1 MLTYQGRLP
10 GVACTATLPTE
21 PQPIRLDV
29 PAFVG
34 LAERGPLSQPTPVED
49 INQYQ
54 AVFGGDLVLAQS
66 AGVPV
71 YASLPATVKS
81 FFDNGGLRCY
91 VVRVAGPN
99 AVAARWLVPGLRRWW
114 PDGTVCEVFVDAAWP
129 GAWSAGIEVGTQLL
143 RQPLAVAGDYLPAG
157 RDWPGLLPLSATS
170 GLAVVPGDLIQLDL
184 GPSQPAL
191 YLSAASV
198 DGAVVTVGTEVPFS
212 LAPAAALPGKTPV
225 ASATLLR
232 FDVVVRLVPAAGGPD
247 RQLEQWLNLTF
258 NPPGNPPGPT
268 CWLNVIQQAAAP
280 DLTRSM
286 LLRAVPAAMSGRDD
300 PSAMSGSG
308 VSVPPEGVFVPL
320 EMDELGTSAEFADA
334 TAGSPPYPGV
344 VAGDD
349 DLSAFDPVSLFLDP
363 HLLEGPGKTLY
374 NETVYDLINDAH
386 QYTVLSAN
394 PIQLTGIHSLI
405 DVDEVAMISVPDAAQ
420 LGWTPTAT
428 QPMTPA
434 PASPAPAPAPADSA
448 AFRACAPAPPV
459 PVVTKIA
466 PAGGPAIGG
475 TAVTITGSGLSG
487 GTVTFGGMAAASASC
502 ASTSCTA
509 ISPAGTGTV
518 DVTVTTAGGTSAASP
533 ADQFGYEATP
543 LPYPLQDDP
552 ASYEPAGLE
561 TVQVALIQLCAARAD
576 AVAVLSPPGHYTT
589 ADFIAWSQQLSND
602 NRVSGA
608 PLSFAAAWHPW
619 IQIVE
624 PTTPQLAPLR
634 ALPPDGAA
642 TGTIAA
648 RENARGV
655 WVAPANIPLR
665 GVVGL
670 TPTLAK
676 ADEVALFN
684 AHDNLFV
691 HQPGAFVGLSA
702 HTLRADPSLLQLSVR
717 RLLILL
723 RKIALQRGMGYVFET
738 NTDRFRQMV
747 RRSFEGLLSTLT
759 QLGAIVSFQVV
770 TGGGV
775 NTPDDIANGRLIVQL
790 LVAPTDPVEFIT
802 VTLVRAGEGL
812 LDVLEG

>member
-10 GVACTATLPTE
+10 GVACTTTLPTE

-34 LAERGPLSQPTPVED
+34 LAERGPLNQPTPVED

-71 YASLPATVKS
+71 YASLPTTVKS

-114 PDGTVCEVFVDAAWP
+114 PDGTVGEVFVDAAWP
-129 GAWSAGIEVGTQLL
+129 GAWSAGIQVGTQLL
-143 RQPLAVAGDYLPAG
+143 RQPLAVTGDGDYMPTG
-157 RDWPGLLPLSATS
+157 SDGPGVLTISAAS
-170 GLAVVPGDLIQLDL
+170 ALAVVPGDLIQLDL
-184 GPSQPAL
+184 GPSQPGL
-191 YLSAASV
+191 YLSVADV
-198 DGAVVTVGTEVPFS
+198 KGDTVTVGAEVPLS

-232 FDVVVRLVPAAGGPD
+232 FDVVVRLVPADGGPD

-258 NPPGNPPGPT
+258 NPVGNPPGPT
-268 CWLNVIQQAAAP
+268 CWLDVIQQAAAP

-286 LLRAVPAAMSGRDD
+286 LLRADPAAV
-300 PSAMSGSG
+300 SGS
-308 VSVPPEGVFVPL
+308 GVFVPL
-320 EMDELGTSAEFADA
+320 DMDELGTSAEFADA
-334 TAGSPPYPGV
+334 TAGSPPYPGA

-349 DLSAFDPVSLFLDP
+349 DLSAFDPVTLFLDS
-363 HLLEGPGKTLY
+363 HLLE
-374 NETVYDLINDAH
+374 ESVYDLIDDAH
-386 QYTVLSAN
+386 QYTVLSAD

-420 LGWTPTAT
+420 LYWTSIAT
-428 QPMTPA
+428 QPMAAA
-434 PASPAPAPAPADSA
+434 PASSSPVPPRADWS
-448 AFRACAPAPPV
+448 AFRACAPPPPV
-459 PVVTKIA
+459 PVVTGIA
-466 PAGGPAIGG
+466 PAGGPATGG
-475 TAVTITGSGLSG
+475 TVVTVTGSALSG
-487 GTVTFGGMAAASASC
+487 GTVAFGGTAAASASC
-502 ASTSCTA
+502 TSTSCTA
-509 ISPAGTGTV
+509 LSPAGTGTV
-518 DVTVTTAGGTSAASP
+518 DVTVTTAGGTSGTSP
-533 ADQFGYEATP
+533 ADQFAYQATP
-543 LPYPLQDDP
+543 LPYPRQDDP
-552 ASYEPAGLE
+552 WSYDPSGLV

-576 AVAVLSPPGHYTT
+576 AVAVLSLPAHYGT
-589 ADFIAWSQQLSND
+589 ADFITWSQQLSND
-602 NRVSGA
+602 RRVIGA

-619 IQIVE
+619 IQVVE
-624 PTTPQLAPLR
+624 PATPQLAPLR
-634 ALPPDGAA
+634 SLPPDGVA

-655 WVAPANIPLR
+655 WVAPANVPLR

-670 TPTLAK
+670 TPALAK
-676 ADEVALFN
+676 ADEISLFN
-684 AHDNLFV
+684 AHDNLLV

-702 HTLRADPSLLQLSVR
+702 HTLSTDPSLLQLSVR

-723 RKIALQRGMGYVFET
+723 RKIALQRGMRYVFET
-738 NTDRFRQMV
+738 NTDRFRRMV
-747 RRSFEGLLSTLT
+747 RRSFERLLSTLT

-770 TGGGV
+770 TSGGV